1 MSIIDLAKDLE
12 YFSEKDLVEEL
23 QNPSG
28 SYPRYIVLSEL
39 EGRNKL
45 NQAFKAR
52 EAAMTQPQTTL
63 ADETVQQTMGV
74 APQAANES
82 SQSNAMA
89 AAPSMPVQK
98 FNTGGPTDLAG
109 SFAGLDDYNRQY
121 QLYLLQ
127 QEMLDQEEAAQE
139 KKDRG
144 FFEAT
149 GDFLSDRY
157 LGRGIGGLGTLAL
170 DAATFL
176 PGLGLAG
183 LGLKAGLSGLGRIA
197 PNLTGKAVSATKD
210 YLRNP
215 FTKPSGPK
223 AVDAARKEAA
233 EKIIQKQSRLG
244 PSSPNTL
251 IPMGS
256 AGAPTQVGR
265 TFSAPRTLGT
275 TFVAGQI
282 ADAFRDDSVPKEKL
296 KREPFRYQPP
306 QEKVARGGGIS
317 GNDLIRLGGTLL
329 ASPNATSLGAGLQ
342 NFVTAKEAQQIAGS
356 EQDLREAQAGYY
368 RKQAAFEPI
377 ARLNETYKQ
386 LVAQLKNL
394 TESGVT
400 DPATLSALTNQI
412 RNVESQLLSMQGVA
426 SNRQTNPMYSL
437 ISKT

>member
-1 MSIIDLAKDLE
+1 MSIIDIAKDLE

-39 EGRNKL
+39 EGRKKL
-45 NQAFKAR
+45 NQAFRAR

-89 AAPSMPVQK
+89 AAPSMPIQK
-98 FNTGGPTDLAG
+98 FNTGGFT
-109 SFAGLDDYNRQY
+109 GLDEYNRQY
-121 QLYLLQ
+121 QEYLQ
-127 QEMLDQEEAAQE
+127 QQALLDELEAAEEE
-139 KKDRG
+139 KNRG

-157 LGRGIGGLGTLAL
+157 LGRGIGGLGTALL
-170 DAATFL
+170 DASVL
-176 PGLGLAG
+176 IPGAGLLGLAG
-183 LGLKAGLSGLGRIA
+183 RYGLRQLGRIA

-215 FTKPSGPK
+215 FTKPGGPE
-223 AVDAARKEAA
+223 AVDAARKAAA
-233 EKIIQKQSRLG
+233 EKIIQQRSRLG
-244 PSSPNTL
+244 PSRPNTL
-251 IPMGS
+251 IPMGE
-256 AGAPTQVGR
+256 AGLPIQVGR

-275 TFVAGQI
+275 AFALGQVAN
-282 ADAFRDDSVPKEKL
+282 AFRDDSVPRQKL
-296 KREPFRYQPP
+296 ERQPFEFKPP
-306 QEKVARGGGIS
+306 QEQVAKGGIS

-329 ASPNATSLGAGLQ
+329 ASPNATSLGTGLQ
-342 NFVTAKEAQQIAGS
+342 NFVAAKEAGQKATS
-356 EQDLREAQAGYY
+356 EADLREAQAGYY

-412 RNVESQLLSMQGVA
+412 RNVESQLLSMQGIA
-426 SNRQTNPMYSL
+426 SARQTNPMYSL

>member
-45 NQAFKAR
+45 NKAFRAR

-98 FNTGGPTDLAG
+98 FNTGGITGL

-121 QLYLLQ
+121 QEYLQ
-127 QEMLDQEEAAQE
+127 QQKMLDELEAAQE
-139 KKDRG
+139 EKDKG

-149 GDFLSDRY
+149 GDFLYDRY
-157 LGRGIGGLGTLAL
+157 FGQGIGGLGTALL
-170 DAATFL
+170 DASVL
-176 PGLGLAG
+176 IPGAGLLGLAG
-183 LGLKAGLSGLGRIA
+183 RAGLQGLRRLA
-197 PNLTGKAVSATKD
+197 PSLTGKAVSATKD
-210 YLRNP
+210 YLKNP
-215 FTKPSGPK
+215 FTAPAKVTSKGKLTPGGVAQK
-223 AVDAARKEAA
+223 MGYKE
-233 EKIIQKQSRLG
+233 EFLN
-244 PSSPNTL
+244 PNYR
-251 IPMGS
+251 
-256 AGAPTQVGR
+256 V
-265 TFSAPRTLGT
+265 FSTPRTLGT
-275 TFVAGQI
+275 TFAAGQI
-282 ADAFRDDSVPKEKL
+282 ANAFRDDSVPREKL
-296 KREPFRYQPP
+296 EREPFRYQPP

-329 ASPNATSLGAGLQ
+329 ASPNATSLGTGLQ

-356 EQDLREAQAGYY
+356 EQDLRAAQAGYY

>member
-45 NQAFKAR
+45 NQAFRAR

-98 FNTGGPTDLAG
+98 FNTGGITGL

-121 QLYLLQ
+121 QEYLQ
-127 QEMLDQEEAAQE
+127 QQKMLDELEAAQE
-139 KKDRG
+139 QQDRG

-149 GDFLSDRY
+149 GDFLADRY
-157 LGRGIGGLGTLAL
+157 GGGIGGIGNLLL
-170 DAATFL
+170 DASVL
-176 PGLGLAG
+176 IPGAG
-183 LGLKAGLSGLGRIA
+183 LLGAAGRFGYQGLRGLF
-197 PNLTGKAVSATKD
+197 PTLTGKAAGKVKD

-215 FTKPSGPK
+215 FTKPGGPQ

-233 EKIIQKQSRLG
+233 EKIIQQQSRLG

-256 AGAPTQVGR
+256 AGLPTQVGR
-265 TFSAPRTLGT
+265 QFSLARASGTGLGLGT
-275 TFVAGQI
+275 LAN
-282 ADAFRDDSVPKEKL
+282 AFRDDSVPREKL
-296 KREPFRYQPP
+296 KREPFRYQKPIE
-306 QEKVARGGGIS
+306 QVAKGGGIS

-329 ASPNATSLGAGLQ
+329 ASPNATSLGTGLQ

-356 EQDLREAQAGYY
+356 ERDLREAQAGYY

-412 RNVESQLLSMQGVA
+412 RNVESQLLSMQGIA

>member
-39 EGRNKL
+39 EGRKKL
-45 NQAFKAR
+45 NQAFRAR

-74 APQAANES
+74 APLAANES

-98 FNTGGPTDLAG
+98 FNTGGPTALAG
-109 SFAGLDDYNRQY
+109 SFGGLDDYNRQY

-139 KKDRG
+139 QKDKG

-157 LGRGIGGLGTLAL
+157 GGGIGGLGNALL
-170 DAATFL
+170 DASVLVPGVGLGIGALVKGGRFLAGTQLGKRFL
-176 PGLGLAG
+176 PQN
-183 LGLKAGLSGLGRIA
+183 LKQAAQSLYSKPDPRIGKLE
-197 PNLTGKAVSATKD
+197 PNLRTFVDKDGTKRTLNTATGKFLDRQFDK
-210 YLRNP
+210 
-215 FTKPSGPK
+215 
-223 AVDAARKEAA
+223 
-233 EKIIQKQSRLG
+233 
-244 PSSPNTL
+244 
-251 IPMGS
+251 
-256 AGAPTQVGR
+256 GR
-265 TFSAPRTLGT
+265 ALGT
-275 TFVAGQI
+275 AFGTGII
-282 ADAFRDDSVPKEKL
+282 ANQFRDDSQPQEKL

-306 QEKVARGGGIS
+306 QEQVAKGGGIS

-329 ASPNATSLGAGLQ
+329 ASPNATSLGTGLQ
-342 NFVTAKEAQQIAGS
+342 NFVAAKEAAQKAGS
-356 EQDLREAQAGYY
+356 EADLREAQAGYY

-412 RNVESQLLSMQGVA
+412 RNVESQLLSMQGIA

>member
-39 EGRNKL
+39 EGRKKL
-45 NQAFKAR
+45 NQAFRAR

-74 APQAANES
+74 APLAANES

-98 FNTGGPTDLAG
+98 FNTGGPTALAG

-121 QLYLLQ
+121 QEYLQ
-127 QEMLDQEEAAQE
+127 QQAMLDQLEAAQE
-139 KKDRG
+139 EKDKG

-157 LGRGIGGLGTLAL
+157 GGGIGGAGNALL
-170 DAATFL
+170 DAAVLF
-176 PGLGLAG
+176 PAAG
-183 LGLKAGLSGLGRIA
+183 LGIGALIKGGRYLAGTQLGKRFLPQNLKQGLQSLYSKPDPRIGKLE
-197 PNLTGKAVSATKD
+197 PNLRTFVDKDGTKRTLNTATGKFLD
-210 YLRNP
+210 
-215 FTKPSGPK
+215 
-223 AVDAARKEAA
+223 RKFD
-233 EKIIQKQSRLG
+233 K
-244 PSSPNTL
+244 
-251 IPMGS
+251 
-256 AGAPTQVGR
+256 GR
-265 TFSAPRTLGT
+265 ALGT
-275 TFVAGQI
+275 AFGAGVI
-282 ADAFRDDSVPKEKL
+282 ANQFRDDSVPQEKL

-306 QEKVARGGGIS
+306 QEQVAKGGGIS

-329 ASPNATSLGAGLQ
+329 ASPNATSLGTGLQ
-342 NFVTAKEAQQIAGS
+342 NFVAAKEAGQKAGS
-356 EQDLREAQAGYY
+356 EADLREAQAGYY

>member
-39 EGRNKL
+39 EGRKKL
-45 NQAFKAR
+45 NQAFRAR

-74 APQAANES
+74 APLAANES

-98 FNTGGPTDLAG
+98 FNTGGPTALAG
-109 SFAGLDDYNRQY
+109 SFGGLDDYNRQY
-121 QLYLLQ
+121 QEYLQ
-127 QEMLDQEEAAQE
+127 QQAMLDELEAAQE
-139 KKDRG
+139 EKDKG

-149 GDFLSDRY
+149 GDFLADRY
-157 LGRGIGGLGTLAL
+157 GGGIGGAGNALLDASVLIPGVGLGIGALVRGGRFLAGTQLGKRFLPQNLKQAAQSLYSKPDPRIGKLEPNLRTFVDKDGTKRTLNTATGKFLDRQFDKGRALGTAFG
-170 DAATFL
+170 T
-176 PGLGLAG
+176 GI
-183 LGLKAGLSGLGRIA
+183 IA
-197 PNLTGKAVSATKD
+197 N
-210 YLRNP
+210 
-215 FTKPSGPK
+215 
-223 AVDAARKEAA
+223 
-233 EKIIQKQSRLG
+233 Q
-244 PSSPNTL
+244 
-251 IPMGS
+251 
-256 AGAPTQVGR
+256 
-265 TFSAPRTLGT
+265 
-275 TFVAGQI
+275 
-282 ADAFRDDSVPKEKL
+282 FRDDSQPQEKL
-296 KREPFRYQPP
+296 KREPFKYQPP
-306 QEKVARGGGIS
+306 QEQVAKGGGIS

-329 ASPNATSLGAGLQ
+329 ASPNATSLGTGLQ
-342 NFVTAKEAQQIAGS
+342 NFVAAKEAAQKAGS
-356 EQDLREAQAGYY
+356 EADLREAQAGYY

-412 RNVESQLLSMQGVA
+412 RNVESQLLSMQGIA

>member
-45 NQAFKAR
+45 NQAFRAR

-98 FNTGGPTDLAG
+98 FNTGGITGL

-121 QLYLLQ
+121 QQYLQQ
-127 QEMLDQEEAAQE
+127 QEMLDQLEAAQE
-139 KKDRG
+139 QKDRG

-176 PGLGLAG
+176 PGLGL
-183 LGLKAGLSGLGRIA
+183 LGLAGKFGFQGLKRLA
-197 PNLTGKAVSATKD
+197 PTLYGKSTAATKD

-215 FTKPSGPK
+215 FTKPVTKGMEMPTGMPTG
-223 AVDAARKEAA
+223 AARSTNPGFTVGG
-233 EKIIQKQSRLG
+233 QRYD
-244 PSSPNTL
+244 PSKFSTL
-251 IPMGS
+251 Q
-256 AGAPTQVGR
+256 TTR
-265 TFSAPRTLGT
+265 EFSLPRTLGT
-275 TFVAGQI
+275 TFAAGQV
-282 ADAFRDDSVPKEKL
+282 ANAFRDDSVPREKL
-296 KREPFRYQPP
+296 EREPFRYQPP

-356 EQDLREAQAGYY
+356 ERDLREAQAGYY

>member
-1 MSIIDLAKDLE
+1 MSIIDIAKDLE

-39 EGRNKL
+39 EGRKKL
-45 NQAFKAR
+45 NQAFRAR

-74 APQAANES
+74 APLAANES

-98 FNTGGPTDLAG
+98 FNTGGFT
-109 SFAGLDDYNRQY
+109 GLDDYNRQY

-127 QEMLDQEEAAQE
+127 QEMLDQEEAEEEE
-139 KKDRG
+139 KNRG

-157 LGRGIGGLGTLAL
+157 LGRGIGGLGTALL
-170 DAATFL
+170 DASVL
-176 PGLGLAG
+176 IPGAGLLGLAG
-183 LGLKAGLSGLGRIA
+183 RYGLRQLGRIA

-215 FTKPSGPK
+215 FTKPGGPE
-223 AVDAARKEAA
+223 AVDKARKAAA
-233 EKIIQKQSRLG
+233 EKIIQQRSRLG
-244 PSSPNTL
+244 PSRPNTL
-251 IPMGS
+251 IPMGE
-256 AGAPTQVGR
+256 AGLPIQVGR

-275 TFVAGQI
+275 AFALGQVAN
-282 ADAFRDDSVPKEKL
+282 AFRDDSVPRKKEERK
-296 KREPFRYQPP
+296 PFEYIPP
-306 QEKVARGGGIS
+306 QEQVAKGGIS

-329 ASPNATSLGAGLQ
+329 ASPNATSLGTGLQ
-342 NFVTAKEAQQIAGS
+342 NFVAAKEAGQAASS
-356 EQDLREAQAGYY
+356 EADLREAQAGYY

-412 RNVESQLLSMQGVA
+412 RNVESQLLSMQGIA

>member
-39 EGRNKL
+39 EGRKKL
-45 NQAFKAR
+45 NQAFRAR

-74 APQAANES
+74 APLAANES

-98 FNTGGPTDLAG
+98 FNTGGPTALAG
-109 SFAGLDDYNRQY
+109 SFGGLDDYNRQY

-139 KKDRG
+139 QKDKG

-157 LGRGIGGLGTLAL
+157 GGGIGGLGNALL
-170 DAATFL
+170 DASVLVPGVGLGIGALVKGGRFLAGTQLGKRFL
-176 PGLGLAG
+176 PQN
-183 LGLKAGLSGLGRIA
+183 LKQAAQSLYSKPDPRIGKLE
-197 PNLTGKAVSATKD
+197 PNLRTFVDKDGTKRTLNTATGKFLDRQFDK
-210 YLRNP
+210 
-215 FTKPSGPK
+215 
-223 AVDAARKEAA
+223 
-233 EKIIQKQSRLG
+233 
-244 PSSPNTL
+244 
-251 IPMGS
+251 
-256 AGAPTQVGR
+256 GR
-265 TFSAPRTLGT
+265 ALGT
-275 TFVAGQI
+275 AFGTGII
-282 ADAFRDDSVPKEKL
+282 ANQFRDDSQPQEKL

-306 QEKVARGGGIS
+306 QEQVAKGGGIS

-329 ASPNATSLGAGLQ
+329 ASPNATSLGTGLQ
-342 NFVTAKEAQQIAGS
+342 NFVAAKEAAQKAGS
-356 EQDLREAQAGYY
+356 EADLREAQAGYY

>member
-98 FNTGGPTDLAG
+98 FNTGGIT

-121 QLYLLQ
+121 QQYLQ
-127 QEMLDQEEAAQE
+127 QQKMLDELEAAQE
-139 KKDRG
+139 EKDRG

-157 LGRGIGGLGTLAL
+157 LGRGIGGLGTALL
-170 DAATFL
+170 DASLVA
-176 PGLGLAG
+176 PGLGL
-183 LGLKAGLSGLGRIA
+183 LGLAGRAGFQGLGRIA

-215 FTKPSGPK
+215 FTKPGGPQ

-233 EKIIQKQSRLG
+233 EKIIQQQSRLG

-256 AGAPTQVGR
+256 AGLPTQAGR

-275 TFVAGQI
+275 AFVGGQI
-282 ADAFRDDSVPKEKL
+282 ANAFRDDSVPKEKL
-296 KREPFRYQPP
+296 KREPFKYQPT
-306 QEKVARGGGIS
+306 QEQVAKGGIS

-329 ASPNATSLGAGLQ
+329 ASPNATSLGTGLQ

>member
-1 MSIIDLAKDLE
+1 MSIIDIAKDLE

-39 EGRNKL
+39 EGRKKL
-45 NQAFKAR
+45 NQAFRAR

-74 APQAANES
+74 APLAANES

-98 FNTGGPTDLAG
+98 FNTGGFT
-109 SFAGLDDYNRQY
+109 GLDDYNRQY

-127 QEMLDQEEAAQE
+127 QEMLDQEEAEEEE
-139 KKDRG
+139 KNRG

-157 LGRGIGGLGTLAL
+157 LGRGIGGLGTALL
-170 DAATFL
+170 DASVL
-176 PGLGLAG
+176 IPGAGLLGLAG
-183 LGLKAGLSGLGRIA
+183 RYGLRQLGRIA

-215 FTKPSGPK
+215 FTKPGGPE
-223 AVDAARKEAA
+223 AVDKARKAAA
-233 EKIIQKQSRLG
+233 EKIIQQQSRLG
-244 PSSPNTL
+244 PSRPNTL
-251 IPMGS
+251 IPMGE
-256 AGAPTQVGR
+256 AGLPIQVGR

-275 TFVAGQI
+275 AFALGQVAN
-282 ADAFRDDSVPKEKL
+282 AFRDDSVPRKKEERK
-296 KREPFRYQPP
+296 PFEYIPP
-306 QEKVARGGGIS
+306 QEQVAKGGIS

-329 ASPNATSLGAGLQ
+329 ASPNATSLGTGLQ
-342 NFVTAKEAQQIAGS
+342 NFVAAKEAGQAASS
-356 EQDLREAQAGYY
+356 EADLREAQAGYY

-412 RNVESQLLSMQGVA
+412 RNVESQLLSMQGIA

>member
-1 MSIIDLAKDLE
+1 MSIIDIAKDLE

-39 EGRNKL
+39 EGRKKL
-45 NQAFKAR
+45 NQAFRAR

-98 FNTGGPTDLAG
+98 FNTGGITGL

-121 QLYLLQ
+121 QEYLQ
-127 QEMLDQEEAAQE
+127 QQAMLDELEAAQE
-139 KKDRG
+139 EKDRG

-157 LGRGIGGLGTLAL
+157 FDRGIGGLGNALL
-170 DAATFL
+170 DASVLIPGVGLGIGALVRGGRFLAGTQLGKRFL
-176 PGLGLAG
+176 PQN
-183 LGLKAGLSGLGRIA
+183 LKQAAQSLYSKPDPRIGKLE
-197 PNLTGKAVSATKD
+197 PNLRTFVDKDGTKRTLNTATGKFLDRQFDK
-210 YLRNP
+210 
-215 FTKPSGPK
+215 
-223 AVDAARKEAA
+223 
-233 EKIIQKQSRLG
+233 
-244 PSSPNTL
+244 
-251 IPMGS
+251 
-256 AGAPTQVGR
+256 GR
-265 TFSAPRTLGT
+265 ALGT
-275 TFVAGQI
+275 AFGTGII
-282 ADAFRDDSVPKEKL
+282 ANQFRDDSQPQEKL

-306 QEKVARGGGIS
+306 QEQVAKGGGIS

-329 ASPNATSLGAGLQ
+329 ASPNATSLGTGLQ
-342 NFVTAKEAQQIAGS
+342 NFVAAKEAGQKASS
-356 EQDLREAQAGYY
+356 EADLKEAQAGYY

-400 DPATLSALTNQI
+400 DPATISALTNQI
-412 RNVESQLLSMQGVA
+412 RNVESQLLSMQGIA
-426 SNRQTNPMYSL
+426 SARQTNPMYSL

>member
-12 YFSEKDLVEEL
+12 YFSEKDLVDEL

-39 EGRNKL
+39 EGRKKL
-45 NQAFKAR
+45 NQAFRAR

-98 FNTGGPTDLAG
+98 FNTGGPTALAG
-109 SFAGLDDYNRQY
+109 SFAGLDDYNKQY
-121 QLYLLQ
+121 QEYLQ
-127 QEMLDQEEAAQE
+127 QQKMLDELEAEQEE
-139 KKDRG
+139 KNRG

-157 LGRGIGGLGTLAL
+157 GGGIGGIGNALL
-170 DAATFL
+170 DASVL
-176 PGLGLAG
+176 IPGAGLLGLAG
-183 LGLKAGLSGLGRIA
+183 RAGLQGLRRIA
-197 PNLTGKAVSATKD
+197 PSLTGKAVSATKD

-215 FTKPSGPK
+215 FTAPAKVTSKGKLTPGGVAQK
-223 AVDAARKEAA
+223 MGYKE
-233 EKIIQKQSRLG
+233 EFLN
-244 PSSPNTL
+244 PNYR
-251 IPMGS
+251 
-256 AGAPTQVGR
+256 V
-265 TFSAPRTLGT
+265 FSTPRTLGT
-275 TFVAGQI
+275 TFAAGQV
-282 ADAFRDDSVPKEKL
+282 ANAFRDDSAPQEKL
-296 KREPFRYQPP
+296 KREPFRYRPP
-306 QEKVARGGGIS
+306 QEQVAKGGGIS

-329 ASPNATSLGAGLQ
+329 ASPNATSLGTGLQ

-356 EQDLREAQAGYY
+356 ERDLREAQAGYY

-394 TESGVT
+394 TESGVS

-412 RNVESQLLSMQGVA
+412 RNVESQLLSMQGIA
-426 SNRQTNPMYSL
+426 NRTPTNPMYSL

>member
-39 EGRNKL
+39 EGRKKL
-45 NQAFKAR
+45 NQAFRAR

-74 APQAANES
+74 APLAANES

-98 FNTGGPTDLAG
+98 FNTGGSTALAG
-109 SFAGLDDYNRQY
+109 SFGGLDDYNRQY
-121 QLYLLQ
+121 QEYLQ
-127 QEMLDQEEAAQE
+127 QQAMLDELEAAQE
-139 KKDRG
+139 EKDRG

-157 LGRGIGGLGTLAL
+157 GGGIGGLGNALL
-170 DAATFL
+170 DASVLIPGVGLGIGALVRGGRFLAGTQLGKRFL
-176 PGLGLAG
+176 PQN
-183 LGLKAGLSGLGRIA
+183 LKQAAQSLYSKPDPRIGKLE
-197 PNLTGKAVSATKD
+197 PNLRTFVDKDGTKRTLNTATGKFLDRQFDK
-210 YLRNP
+210 
-215 FTKPSGPK
+215 
-223 AVDAARKEAA
+223 
-233 EKIIQKQSRLG
+233 
-244 PSSPNTL
+244 
-251 IPMGS
+251 
-256 AGAPTQVGR
+256 GR
-265 TFSAPRTLGT
+265 ALGT
-275 TFVAGQI
+275 AFGTGII
-282 ADAFRDDSVPKEKL
+282 ANQFRDDSQPQEKL
-296 KREPFRYQPP
+296 KREPFKYQPP
-306 QEKVARGGGIS
+306 QEQVAKGGGIS

-356 EQDLREAQAGYY
+356 EQDLRAAQAGYY

-412 RNVESQLLSMQGVA
+412 RNVESQLLSMQGIA

>member
-39 EGRNKL
+39 EGRKKL
-45 NQAFKAR
+45 NQAFRAR

-98 FNTGGPTDLAG
+98 FNTGGIT

-121 QLYLLQ
+121 QQYLEQ
-127 QEMLDQEEAAQE
+127 QKMLDELEAAQE
-139 KKDRG
+139 KQDRG

-157 LGRGIGGLGTLAL
+157 GGGIGGIGNLLL
-170 DAATFL
+170 DASVL
-176 PGLGLAG
+176 IPGAGLLGLAG
-183 LGLKAGLSGLGRIA
+183 RAGFQGLKRLA
-197 PNLTGKAVSATKD
+197 PTLYGKAASSTKD

-215 FTKPSGPK
+215 FTAPAKVTSKGKLTPGGVAQK
-223 AVDAARKEAA
+223 MGYKE
-233 EKIIQKQSRLG
+233 EFLN
-244 PSSPNTL
+244 PNYR
-251 IPMGS
+251 
-256 AGAPTQVGR
+256 V
-265 TFSAPRTLGT
+265 FSTPRTLGT
-275 TFVAGQI
+275 TFAAGQV
-282 ADAFRDDSVPKEKL
+282 ANAFRDDSVPKEKL
-296 KREPFRYQPP
+296 KREPFKYQKPIE
-306 QEKVARGGGIS
+306 QVTKGGGIS

-329 ASPNATSLGAGLQ
+329 ASPNATSLGTGLQ

-356 EQDLREAQAGYY
+356 ERDLREAQAGYY